1 MLESGKYKFKFILV
15 KSPLLLFS
23 LQEILFEVK
32 VISAFLDC
40 GIIFFL
46 DFIKFRSIS
55 LWFKIELEILLQ
67 DSVLVYLDDWMFDL
81 WNLNNTSISQVSTDL
96 FVEFWTF

>member
-55 LWFKIELEILLQ
+55 L
-67 DSVLVYLDDWMFDL
+67 
-81 WNLNNTSISQVSTDL
+81 
-96 FVEFWTF
+96 